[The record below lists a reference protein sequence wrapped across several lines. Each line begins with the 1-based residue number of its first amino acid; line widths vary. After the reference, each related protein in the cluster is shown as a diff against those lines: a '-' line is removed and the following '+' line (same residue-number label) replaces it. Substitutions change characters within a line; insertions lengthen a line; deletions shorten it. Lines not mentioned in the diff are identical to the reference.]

1 MTRICI
7 LALSVALA
15 SCSNFYVDPADM
27 MRESN
32 RENLK
37 KLSLGMEKATAME
50 TMGTEP
56 SRGVFM
62 WIDNPH
68 RSEAVT
74 AKNGQRYE
82 ALYYYTDMKQR
93 DDRITDDELTLLLF
107 QDGKLI
113 AWGEDAR
120 RRLDR

>member
-1 MTRICI
+1 MKRELMLITA
-7 LALSVALA
+7 LALTACTS
-15 SCSNFYVDPADM
+15 FYVDPADL
-27 MRESN
+27 MRETN
-32 RENLK
+32 KENLT
-37 KLSLGMEKATAME
+37 KLSTGMSKSAAMD
-50 TMGTEP
+50 TMGREP

-68 RSEAVT
+68 RSEEVT

-93 DDRITDDELTLLLF
+93 DDKITDDELTLLLF
-107 QDGKLI
+107 QDGKLV

-120 RRLDR
+120 RRLAR

>member
-1 MTRICI
+1 MIRICI
-7 LALSVALA
+7 LALAAALA
-15 SCSNFYVDPADM
+15 ACSSFYIDPADM

-32 RENLK
+32 RDNLK
-37 KLSLGMEKATAME
+37 KLSVGMEKATAME

-68 RSEAVT
+68 RSEEVT

-82 ALYYYTDMKQR
+82 VLYYYTDMKQR
-93 DDRITDDELTLLLF
+93 DDKITDDELTPLLF
-107 QDGKLI
+107 KDGKLV
-113 AWGEDAR
+113 AWGDDALK
-120 RRLDR
+120 RLGR

>member
-1 MTRICI
+1 MTRIYA
-7 LALSVALA
+7 LALALA
-15 SCSNFYVDPADM
+15 LAACSNFYVDPADM

-37 KLSLGMEKATAME
+37 KLSVGMEKQVAMD

-74 AKNGQRYE
+74 AKDGQRYE
-82 ALYYYTDMKQR
+82 VLYYYTDMKQR
-93 DDRITDDELTLLLF
+93 DDKITDDELTLLLF
-107 QDGKLI
+107 QDGKLV

-120 RRLDR
+120 RRLNR